1 MPNATIDHSPL
12 ADFHRTLRKDAARM
26 HKAARHDDL
35 ATIGFLAHRAK
46 GMSLMFGAVE
56 LAEACSLVAMACR
69 AGECAAMHSALAAF
83 DGKAQSAAQ
92 TLAPPPLQP
101 AVQTPSPLC
110 AGLKFLVVEDH
121 EFQRRLIVS
130 FLRRLGALQVESF
143 GDGAPALAAMAAM
156 TDPAQAADI
165 AILDM
170 SMPQMDGIAL
180 MTRLSQA
187 PHPFSIIVNSALS
200 PSLLASMLQTAGRLR
215 VHLLGAVSK
224 PMTEANLAPLI
235 ARHRSRLQ
243 GAAEELP

>member
-1 MPNATIDHSPL
+1 MPTATIEHSPL
-12 ADFHRTLRKDAARM
+12 ADFHRAIRGDAARM

-69 AGECAAMHSALAAF
+69 AGELAAMRSALAAF

-92 TLAPPPLQP
+92 TLMPPAQPVVDAP
-101 AVQTPSPLC
+101 APLC

-121 EFQRRLIVS
+121 EFQRRLVVS
-130 FLRRLGALQVESF
+130 FLRRLGALQVVSF
-143 GDGAPALAAMAAM
+143 GDGAPALAAMTAM
-156 TDPAQAADI
+156 TDAAQAVDI

-170 SMPQMDGIAL
+170 SMPDMDGIAL
-180 MTRLSQA
+180 MRRLSGA
-187 PHPFSIIVNSALS
+187 PHPFSIIINSALS
-200 PSLLASMLQTAGRLR
+200 PSLLASMLQTASRLR
-215 VHLLGAVSK
+215 VHLLGAVNK

-235 ARHRSRLQ
+235 ARHRSRMQ
-243 GAAEELP
+243 GASEDLA

>member
-1 MPNATIDHSPL
+1 MPTATIDHSSL
-12 ADFHRTLRKDAARM
+12 ADFHRAIREDAARM

-56 LAEACSLVAMACR
+56 LAEACSLVSMACR
-69 AGECAAMHSALAAF
+69 AGELAAMHSALAAF
-83 DGKAQSAAQ
+83 DGKAQSATQ
-92 TLAPPPLQP
+92 TLTPPVQP
-101 AVQTPSPLC
+101 AAQAPTPLC

-121 EFQRRLIVS
+121 EFQRRLIVN

-165 AILDM
+165 AILDL
-170 SMPQMDGIAL
+170 SMPEMDGMAL

-187 PHPFSIIVNSALS
+187 PHPFSIILNSALS

-215 VHLLGAVSK
+215 VHLLGAVNK
-224 PMTEANLAPLI
+224 PMTEASLAPLI
-235 ARHRSRLQ
+235 ARHRNRTL
-243 GAAEELP
+243 GAAEELR